1 MGAAV
6 ADGADLARAAAG
18 RVTVIDQLY
27 ELVEVLRRGH
37 GPPRVDGERC
47 DCFSSR
53 CLHRAPCGAARPMAI
68 PGCALEAEPI
78 IGGNGRPCRPAL
90 RAHLCRRGATPPPL
104 RSCPRPTASM

>member
-68 PGCALEAEPI
+68 PGCALEAVPS
-78 IGGNGRPCRPAL
+78 IGGDGLAVPHRL
-90 RAHLCRRGATPPPL
+90 FATPMP
-104 RSCPRPTASM
+104 PRPPSPHL